1 MDTNKEVLIKEIVD
15 THIRQFVDGLESRY
29 TIEVADPLGV
39 INAKKNNAFM
49 SELGEEFMFYS
60 AFVRSFD
67 SSFGKVLENMGNA
80 IAKISYTVKGRI
92 EAYLLPQQTQH
103 IDYLM
108 TAYEKRDA
116 KPKVEDYEKFNC
128 LIPSNIESYKT
139 SHETDNYFYDE
150 ERQCHYLI
158 ELKAGGD
165 LDNKKAKSEKIALL
179 NEFFILKN
187 YLQTYQEDISLFNWK
202 DTVSPSSQ
210 MNSHPSSINNNRIE
224 SSAAGTSSGKDQ
236 KIKIY
241 FATAYNKFGE
251 GAPWHQERVQTFFAE
266 DELLIGKDYWNFVCN
281 DPDGFEVILQ
291 QYKVSSEYMK
301 NALERIKCLYFGG

>member
-1 MDTNKEVLIKEIVD
+1 MNPEKEILIKDIVD

-29 TIEVADPLGV
+29 SMELNDPLGV
-39 INAKKNNAFM
+39 INSKKNNAFI
-49 SELGEEFMFYS
+49 SQLGEEFMFYS

-80 IAKISYTVKGRI
+80 IAKISYTVKGKLTS
-92 EAYLLPQQTQH
+92 YLLPQQTQH

-116 KPKVEDYEKFNC
+116 RPKIEDYANFNC
-128 LIPSNIESYKT
+128 LVPSNVMSYLT

-150 ERQCHYLI
+150 EKHCHYLI

-187 YLQTYQEDISLFNWK
+187 SLENN
-202 DTVSPSSQ
+202 DT
-210 MNSHPSSINNNRIE
+210 
-224 SSAAGTSSGKDQ
+224 
-236 KIKIY
+236 IKIY

-251 GAPWHQERVQTFFAE
+251 GAPWRQERVQTFFAE
-266 DELLIGKDYWNFVCN
+266 EELLIGKDYWNFVCN
-281 DPDGFEVILQ
+281 DPEGYQVIYN
-291 QYKVSSEYMK
+291 QYQSSSEYMRS
-301 NALERIKCLYFGG
+301 ALERIKKQYFEAD

>member
-1 MDTNKEVLIKEIVD
+1 MKPEKEALIREIVD
-15 THIRQFVDGLESRY
+15 THIRQFIDGLEVRY
-29 TIEVADPLGV
+29 RQETEDPLGV
-39 INAKKNNAFM
+39 INAKKNNAFI
-49 SELGEEFMFYS
+49 SLLGDEFMFYS

-80 IAKISYTVKGRI
+80 IAKISYTVKGKI
-92 EAYLLPQQTQH
+92 ESYLLPQQTQH

-108 TAYEKRDA
+108 TAYEKRDS
-116 KPKVEDYEKFNC
+116 KPKISDYINFNC
-128 LIPSNIESYKT
+128 LIPSNVTSFLT

-150 ERQCHYLI
+150 EKRCHYLI

-187 YLQTYQEDISLFNWK
+187 SLQNDE
-202 DTVSPSSQ
+202 TV
-210 MNSHPSSINNNRIE
+210 R
-224 SSAAGTSSGKDQ
+224 
-236 KIKIY
+236 IY

-251 GAPWHQERVQTFFAE
+251 GLPWRQERVQTFFAE
-266 DELLIGKDYWNFVCN
+266 DELLIGSDYWNFVCN
-281 DPDGFEVILQ
+281 DPEGFQVIFE

-301 NALERIKCLYFGG
+301 GALERIKRLYFAADDSKSSDYIDDKDYFPRQYRFDDDLNCIL

>member
-1 MDTNKEVLIKEIVD
+1 MKPEKENLIRDIVD
-15 THIRQFVDGLESRY
+15 KHIRQFVDVMEARYRLE
-29 TIEVADPLGV
+29 VDDPLGV

-49 SELGEEFMFYS
+49 SQLGEVFMFYS

-80 IAKISYTVKGRI
+80 IAKISYTVRGRI
-92 EAYLLPQQTQH
+92 ESYLLPQQTQH

-116 KPKVEDYEKFNC
+116 RPKTEDYMNFNC
-128 LIPSNIESYKT
+128 LIPSNLTSFIT

-150 ERQCHYLI
+150 EKGCHYLI

-187 YLQTYQEDISLFNWK
+187 SLQNNE
-202 DTVSPSSQ
+202 TV
-210 MNSHPSSINNNRIE
+210 RIF
-224 SSAAGTSSGKDQ
+224 
-236 KIKIY
+236 

-251 GAPWHQERVQTFFAE
+251 DVPWRQERVQTFFAE
-266 DELLIGKDYWNFVCN
+266 EELLIGKAYWNFVCN
-281 DPDGFEVILQ
+281 DREGYQVIFD
-291 QYKVSSEYMK
+291 QYRLSAEYMK
-301 NALERIKCLYFGG
+301 ASLERIKHLYFHVSRPMEHQISLQDFFTQDIL